1 MNMISRQNNITQA
14 KMVAVYANGLAVTI
28 SKEERIF
35 GQVKLNTAQL
45 IYSPLAKTL
54 PATRHRI
61 IFCSFM
67 VVYQRTRTF
76 TSIL

>member
-35 GQVKLNTAQL
+35 G
-45 IYSPLAKTL
+45 
-54 PATRHRI
+54 
-61 IFCSFM
+61 
-67 VVYQRTRTF
+67 
-76 TSIL
+76 